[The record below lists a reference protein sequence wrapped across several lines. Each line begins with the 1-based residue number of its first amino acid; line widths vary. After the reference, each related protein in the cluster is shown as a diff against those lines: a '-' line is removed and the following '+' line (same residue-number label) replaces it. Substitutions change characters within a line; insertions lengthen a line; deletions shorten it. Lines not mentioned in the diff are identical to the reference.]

1 MKPFFL
7 LIFIALILFLAI
19 KSNAQTGDKERLF
32 NEIKRMD
39 SLLFKAVNTCDTVAY
54 KNYFTKDLEF
64 YHDKAGVS
72 YYDDE
77 VASIINRCKAGIQ
90 IRRILIPTTL
100 KVFPIKDYGA
110 IEEAEHT
117 FYFTEP
123 GKQEQFAGTFKF
135 IHIWRLENKSWKIS
149 RVISYGH

>member
-1 MKPFFL
+1 MKIFYIVFVAAVFL
-7 LIFIALILFLAI
+7 IATDC
-19 KSNAQTGDKERLF
+19 NAQTDDEGYLF

-39 SLLFKAVNTCDTVAY
+39 SILFRTVNTCDTTAY

-64 YHDKAGVS
+64 YHDKGGVS
-72 YYDDE
+72 FYNSE
-77 VASIINRCKAGIQ
+77 VASIIYRCKAGIKV
-90 IRRILIPTTL
+90 RRVLIPTSL

-117 FYFTEP
+117 FYFTDP
-123 GKQEQFAGTFKF
+123 GKQEQLAGTFKF
-135 IHIWRLENKSWKIS
+135 IHIWKFENKSWKIS